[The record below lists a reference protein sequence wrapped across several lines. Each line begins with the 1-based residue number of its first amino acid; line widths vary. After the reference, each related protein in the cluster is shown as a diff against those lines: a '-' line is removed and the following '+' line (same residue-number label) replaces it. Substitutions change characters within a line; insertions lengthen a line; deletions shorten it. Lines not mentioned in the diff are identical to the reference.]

1 MQSSVAELKERK
13 QYLLKKVEDRT
24 ITRAEA
30 LELQEILLKEEDIRK
45 LDDCVK
51 FLIAL
56 GLGALGGY
64 ALTKLLEEE
73 RK

>member
-1 MQSSVAELKERK
+1 MSLTPELEERK

-24 ITRAEA
+24 ITQSEA
-30 LELQEILLKEEDIRK
+30 LELGDILVKEDNIRK
-45 LDDCVK
+45 LDDRVK

-64 ALTKLLEEE
+64 ALSKLLEEE
-73 RK
+73 KK

>member
-1 MQSSVAELKERK
+1 MSLTPELEEKK

-24 ITRAEA
+24 INQSEA
-30 LELQEILLKEEDIRK
+30 LELGDILIKEENIRK
-45 LDDCVK
+45 LDDRIK

-64 ALTKLLEEE
+64 ALAKLLEEE
-73 RK
+73 KK